1 MKIKTKG
8 DPDVL
13 TTIRFVV
20 KDTLF
25 VLVGNSSYG
34 LTPTLVVISRD
45 FMDNHVINGS
55 RYCSETF

>member
-34 LTPTLVVISRD
+34 LTPTSAVISHD
-45 FMDNHVINGS
+45 FMNNHVISGS
-55 RYCSETF
+55 HDYSETF